1 MSWIYPIVLIL
12 LIVAVMVFGRKSPV
26 RGGENKMRK
35 PMSFDD
41 KENLRHTI
49 KVNLSI
55 LDNEL
60 GELNA
65 EIEAFSD
72 FPEKDKLV
80 PRLASAQQVVDDVM
94 PVLDHISD
102 DDELRKTLGTVFA
115 AMTMTAEVRRAII
128 RKNAELGIGAERE
141 SES

>member
-26 RGGENKMRK
+26 KGGDKLRK

>member
-1 MSWIYPIVLIL
+1 MSWIYPTVLIL
-12 LIVAVMVFGRKSPV
+12 LIVAVMFLGRKNPA
-26 RGGENKMRK
+26 GTNKMRK
-35 PMSFDD
+35 SMSFDD

-49 KVNLSI
+49 RVNLSI

-65 EIEAFSD
+65 EIEAFSE
-72 FPEKDKLV
+72 FPDKDKLV
-80 PRLASAQQVVDDVM
+80 PRLASAQQVVDEVM

-102 DDELRKTLGTVFA
+102 DDELRRTLGTVFA
-115 AMTMTAEVRRAII
+115 AMTMTTEVRRAII
-128 RKNAELGIGAERE
+128 RKNAELGNGAERE

>member
-1 MSWIYPIVLIL
+1 MSWIYPTILML
-12 LIVAVMVFGRKSPV
+12 LIVAVMILGRKNPAGKS
-26 RGGENKMRK
+26 KMRR

-49 KVNLSI
+49 RVNLSI

-72 FPEKDKLV
+72 FPDKDKLV
-80 PRLASAQQVVDDVM
+80 PRLASAQQVVDEVM

-102 DDELRKTLGTVFA
+102 DDELRRTLGTVFA

-128 RKNAELGIGAERE
+128 RKNAELGFGTERE
-141 SES
+141 KES

>member
-26 RGGENKMRK
+26 KGGDKLRK

-80 PRLASAQQVVDDVM
+80 PPPCQRATGGGRRHAGPGSY
-94 PVLDHISD
+94 
-102 DDELRKTLGTVFA
+102 LG
-115 AMTMTAEVRRAII
+115 R
-128 RKNAELGIGAERE
+128 
-141 SES
+141 

>member
-1 MSWIYPIVLIL
+1 
-12 LIVAVMVFGRKSPV
+12 
-26 RGGENKMRK
+26 MRK

>member
-1 MSWIYPIVLIL
+1 MFL
-12 LIVAVMVFGRKSPV
+12 GRKNPA
-26 RGGENKMRK
+26 GTNKMRK
-35 PMSFDD
+35 SMSFDD

-49 KVNLSI
+49 RVNLSI

-65 EIEAFSD
+65 EIEAFSE
-72 FPEKDKLV
+72 FPDKDKLV
-80 PRLASAQQVVDDVM
+80 PRLASAQQVVDEVM

-102 DDELRKTLGTVFA
+102 DDELRRTLGTVFA
-115 AMTMTAEVRRAII
+115 AMTMTTEVRRAII
-128 RKNAELGIGAERE
+128 RKNAELGNGAERE

>member
-1 MSWIYPIVLIL
+1 MSWIYQIVLIL

-26 RGGENKMRK
+26 KGGDKLRK

>member
-1 MSWIYPIVLIL
+1 MSWIYPTVLIL
-12 LIVAVMVFGRKSPV
+12 LIVAVMVLGRKNPV
-26 RGGENKMRK
+26 GGANKMRK

>member
-1 MSWIYPIVLIL
+1 MSRIYPIVLIL

-26 RGGENKMRK
+26 KGGDKLRK

>member
-26 RGGENKMRK
+26 GGGDKLRK

-128 RKNAELGIGAERE
+128 RKNAELGPGAERE

>member
-1 MSWIYPIVLIL
+1 
-12 LIVAVMVFGRKSPV
+12 
-26 RGGENKMRK
+26 
-35 PMSFDD
+35 
-41 KENLRHTI
+41 
-49 KVNLSI
+49 
-55 LDNEL
+55 
-60 GELNA
+60 
-65 EIEAFSD
+65 
-72 FPEKDKLV
+72 
-80 PRLASAQQVVDDVM
+80 M

>member
-26 RGGENKMRK
+26 KGGDKLRK

-80 PRLASAQQVVDDVM
+80 PRLASARQVVDDVM

>member
-12 LIVAVMVFGRKSPV
+12 LIVAVMVFGRKNPA
-26 RGGENKMRK
+26 GGGDKLRK